1 LKQTARLLGDTGV
14 LFFVAFMAMPSF
26 IDGLFTTGKE
36 QGTCQV
42 VPHIEEAELTIE
54 IITN

>member
-1 LKQTARLLGDTGV
+1 
-14 LFFVAFMAMPSF
+14 MPSF